1 MKIILKAQCV
11 TWRQNLQFPD
21 SVYLKYIPKI
31 FGNSDE
37 KSNMTKL
44 PYLIFGLLIFHISCW
59 AEEAKYNQIFNDNSL
74 ELTEEALGGEPLF
87 ESGDS
92 LAKTLGLD
100 TLTISDSLDY
110 HKVMHDSSIYLS
122 DIQGL
127 GGLSSQGLSEE
138 DFYSTPLVN
147 GQAAKKKVPW
157 NVEEKSLW
165 ENATSLDDIFKKK
178 GETNA
183 DPKDQGFASLALDN
197 NLNLFSENKRD
208 VVKAFYLWDEDEPK
222 AKSDSELLPW
232 GWSLD
237 QPNGAQKSKK
247 SSWFD

>member
-1 MKIILKAQCV
+1 MI
-11 TWRQNLQFPD
+11 
-21 SVYLKYIPKI
+21 
-31 FGNSDE
+31 
-37 KSNMTKL
+37 KL
-44 PYLIFGLLIFHISCW
+44 PFLIFGLLVFHMSCW
-59 AEEAKYNQIFNDNSL
+59 AEEAKYSQIFNNNSL

-87 ESGDS
+87 DSSDS
-92 LAKTLGLD
+92 LAKMLGLD

-110 HKVMHDSSIYLS
+110 HKVIHDSSAYLS

-127 GGLSSQGLSEE
+127 SGLGSEGISEE

-147 GQAAKKKVPW
+147 GQVAKKKVPW

-178 GETNA
+178 SENIA
-183 DPKDQGFASLALDN
+183 DPKDQDFTSLALDT

-208 VVKAFYLWDEDEPK
+208 SVKAFYLWDEDEPK
-222 AKSDSELLPW
+222 AKSDTEVLPW

-237 QPNGAQKSKK
+237 QPNGAQKAKK